1 MIKKNDRCNFPE
13 RNGILE
19 RQAQSFGCVC
29 WWHNGRRVSH
39 SAWSSRFESCLSCS
53 FLGNKK
59 HSKPIVG
66 PCLKRF
72 KADRFD
78 QKLFQLGHFVLHRR
92 LAQVWQSLWRSF

>member
-1 MIKKNDRCNFPE
+1 MIVVIFQREMGFWKDRLKALAVFVGGTMDGVFRTRLGVPGSNLVYLVAFGE
-13 RNGILE
+13 R
-19 RQAQSFGCVC
+19 
-29 WWHNGRRVSH
+29 
-39 SAWSSRFESCLSCS
+39 
-53 FLGNKK
+53 KK
-59 HSKPIVG
+59 HSKAIIVD